1 MSNIKHVET
10 KETAEYTMQVYEI
23 TYPWGVVKSAHF
35 IRPNNIFGNLSIRTV
50 INRWHN
56 AEGKFRSTRQYQ
68 IVEDN
73 KIKASLWANIRFD
86 QEKGIEILENK
97 EAVNNFF
104 YMFELEKRLKTL
116 ESLKNL

>member
-1 MSNIKHVET
+1 MFNIKHIDSKKTED
-10 KETAEYTMQVYEI
+10 YTMKVYEI

-35 IRPNNIFGNLSIRTV
+35 TRPNNILANLSLRTV

-56 AEGKFRSTRQYQ
+56 AEGKFRSTKQYQ

-86 QEKGIEILENK
+86 QEKGIEILENQ

-104 YMFELEKRLKTL
+104 YMFELERRIKSL
-116 ESLKNL
+116 ETK

>member
-1 MSNIKHVET
+1 MSNIKHIET
-10 KETAEYTMQVYEI
+10 RETADYIMNVYEI

-35 IRPNNIFGNLSIRTV
+35 VRPNNILGNLMLRTV

-56 AEGKFRSTRQYQ
+56 AEGKFRSTKQYQ

-86 QEKGIEILENK
+86 QEKGIEILENQ

-104 YMFELEKRLKTL
+104 YMFELERRMKAL
-116 ESLKNL
+116 ETK